1 MNSHDG
7 LSKLR
12 SLVGALTDCD
22 RRRSYYLSVATCYC
36 SVKAV
41 GEFIDAVRKQLR
53 VKGIYLYLDRRTAIS
68 IGHEE
73 LKQLENDYREVLSI
87 YAIKAG
93 RLFHTKGYCLAAY
106 DGEELVEGRLAIG
119 SANLTNPGLTKSNGN
134 IESITVH
141 SDLSTIREFLEFF
154 DDEENLIALDNL
166 SKFGKKDTTDFQYA
180 LLQCGLFSH
189 KWSALLAAYCSVR
202 FQLSVEGR
210 QRAQGGFEELG
221 FQTDAV
227 SIAKTYF
234 SFDLARWQ
242 TNDRNLIK
250 KYGIECFL
258 GHWVPKSVVDADEEG
273 NSRFKQFK
281 TTLFDELDSKMESIL
296 QNILRDYDLLTEEGV
311 IDAPEADPARTFG
324 EKIKALR
331 NDDVQLY
338 RIWSGRHY
346 FEFPYDLADV
356 KKIRETYDDVLQSV
370 RRRKIR
376 NRAMSAVLEA
386 DAERSLKPLQ
396 VLVAAER

>member
-7 LSKLR
+7 LSKLQ
-12 SLVGALTDCD
+12 SLVSALTDCD
-22 RRRSYYLSVATCYC
+22 GRRSYYLSVATCYC

-41 GEFIDAVRKQLR
+41 RKFIDAVGNQLT

-68 IGHEE
+68 IGHAE
-73 LKQLENDYREVLSI
+73 LKQLENDYRDVLSV
-87 YAIKAG
+87 YAIKTG

-106 DGEELVEGRLAIG
+106 SREGLVEGRVAIG

-141 SDLSTIREFLEFF
+141 SDLSTISEFLEFF
-154 DDEENLIALDNL
+154 DDEENLIALDSL
-166 SKFGKKDTTDFQYA
+166 DKFLKEDTTDFQYA
-180 LLQCGLFSH
+180 LLKCGLFSH
-189 KWSALLAAYCSVR
+189 KWSAMLASYCSVR
-202 FQLSVEGR
+202 FQLNEEGR

-234 SFDLARWQ
+234 RFDLSRWQ
-242 TNDRNLIK
+242 MNDRNLIK

-273 NSRFKQFK
+273 NEHFKKFK
-281 TTLFDELDSKMESIL
+281 TALYDELDLRMESIL
-296 QNILRDYDLLTEEGV
+296 QDILRDYDLLTEEGV

-324 EKIKALR
+324 DKIEALR
-331 NDDVQLY
+331 KDYVQLY

-370 RRRKIR
+370 RRRKIK
-376 NRAMSAVLEA
+376 NRAMSAVLKA
-386 DAERSLKPLQ
+386 DDERSLEPLQ
-396 VLVAAER
+396 VLIAGEQ